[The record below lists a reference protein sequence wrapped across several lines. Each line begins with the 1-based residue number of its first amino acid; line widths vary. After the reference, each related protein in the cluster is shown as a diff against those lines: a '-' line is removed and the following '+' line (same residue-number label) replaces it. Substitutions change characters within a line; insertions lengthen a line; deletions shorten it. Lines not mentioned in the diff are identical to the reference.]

1 MDEDK
6 DKPLEFSVVSDLAP
20 KQKNMN
26 LKIKCDELNEVRE
39 VTSKKDGSTHRVT
52 EALIGDETAAILL
65 TIWDDTIDRVEIGK
79 NYVVKNTYTSIFR
92 GSLRLN
98 LGKYGELEDS
108 EEEIGDVKKDNNLS
122 DKQYEMPRRTFGG
135 GGGVRRG
142 SYGGGGGKRDYSAGH
157 RRKNPR
163 DSRRSS
169 GGGGG
174 RRRY

>member
-6 DKPLEFSVVSDLAP
+6 DKPLEFSVVSDLGP

-108 EEEIGDVKKDNNLS
+108 TEEIGDVNKENNLS
-122 DKQYEMPRRTFGG
+122 DKQYEMPRRP
-135 GGGVRRG
+135 
-142 SYGGGGGKRDYSAGH
+142 YG
-157 RRKNPR
+157 
-163 DSRRSS
+163 